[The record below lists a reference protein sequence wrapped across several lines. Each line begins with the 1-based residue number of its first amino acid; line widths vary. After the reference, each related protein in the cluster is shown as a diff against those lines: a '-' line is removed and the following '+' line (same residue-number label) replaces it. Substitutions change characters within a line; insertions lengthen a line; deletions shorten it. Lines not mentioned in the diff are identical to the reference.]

1 MNAQDAIYRPDTILT
16 EKILT
21 EEAYYRYIENTQ
33 AKEEGRA
40 EGRAEQK
47 LDNARNLKQ
56 MNVPLDT
63 IAKALNLTK
72 KRDRKTLKQ
81 NLTLFLPEQT
91 DCKVVN
97 SLTARKKQ

>member
-1 MNAQDAIYRPDTILT
+1 
-16 EKILT
+16 
-21 EEAYYRYIENTQ
+21 
-33 AKEEGRA
+33 
-40 EGRAEQK
+40 
-47 LDNARNLKQ
+47 